1 MRYSQA
7 RLGRIFVV
15 RLEDGEI
22 LHEKIE
28 ELAMRENIRAAAL
41 IALGG
46 ADAGSGLV
54 VGPRA
59 GRARP
64 IEPMQLLLEDVHEIA
79 GVGTIFPDASGRPV
93 LHMHA
98 AAGRKSEARTG
109 CVRAGVKVWH
119 VTEVVVFELTGT
131 EARRLREEASGF
143 ELLSP

>member
-1 MRYSQA
+1 MRYSEA
-7 RLGRIFVV
+7 RYGRVFVV

-28 ELAMRENIRAAAL
+28 ELASKEGIGAAAL

-46 ADAGSGLV
+46 ADAESRLV

-64 IEPMQLLLEDVHEIA
+64 IEPMQYLLEDVHEIA
-79 GVGTIFPDASGRPV
+79 GVGTIFPDESGRPV

-98 AAGRKSEARTG
+98 AAGRESEAHTG

-119 VTEVVVFELTGT
+119 VMEVIVLELTETG
-131 EARRLREEASGF
+131 ARRVKEEASGF
-143 ELLSP
+143 ALLQP